1 MFKFGRQSDQILRPW
16 TLNANFDEAIDR
28 QCDELEKSLRRTSPY
43 KQGGDYSYL
52 LRGRFDN
59 TDTDAAESFA
69 PASKIPA
76 HSDLTSIRSRS
87 TQINIVNVAVSPRR
101 LPNLAKHSPPS
112 TREKSATRTRKM
124 REVSKLEDKQ
134 QLETRILN
142 DHRNFSAHSMYTSPN
157 DTKVSIDTTPFSTTS
172 RVKEISNQR
181 HETDIEYNI
190 GLNSTMPLIVSREMT
205 ETSSL
210 SGLVNKAKS
219 MPNLM
224 EYSSVLDGIQERERR
239 ADMYS
244 TKRTSFLKEAY
255 STSPGEVN
263 HDFYTQ
269 NFDQTQK
276 GKETF
281 MNCLLRTL
289 CTHYILEL
297 IFIRLISTFGW
308 SLVSIIQHLSI
319 YLIS

>member
-1 MFKFGRQSDQILRPW
+1 MSKFGRQSDQVLRPW

-43 KQGGDYSYL
+43 KQGGDYSYM

-69 PASKIPA
+69 PPSKIPA
-76 HSDLTSIRSRS
+76 HSDLDSIRSRS
-87 TQINIVNVAVSPRR
+87 TQINIANEAVSPRR

-112 TREKSATRTRKM
+112 THEKSATRTRKM
-124 REVSKLEDKQ
+124 REASKREEKQ
-134 QLETRILN
+134 QLDTRILN
-142 DHRNFSAHSMYTSPN
+142 NHRNFFADSKYTSPN
-157 DTKVSIDTTPFSTTS
+157 DTNVSVDTTTSFSTTS

-181 HETDIEYNI
+181 HETDIENNI
-190 GLNSTMPLIVSREMT
+190 GLKRTMPLIVGREMV
-205 ETSSL
+205 ETSSF

-244 TKRTSFLKEAY
+244 TKRTSFLKDTY
-255 STSPGEVN
+255 STSPGVVN

-269 NFDQTQK
+269 NFNQSQK

-281 MNCLLRTL
+281 MNCLHRTS

-297 IFIRLISTFGW
+297 IFIKIISTFVW
-308 SLVSIIQHLSI
+308 SLISII
-319 YLIS
+319 